1 MHTGTYVCIRARAE
15 GQGNEMVRQGEWVS
29 VSDTSASFL
38 QRRQSLS
45 SPEQQKGSSGRPLF
59 VNTTRVML

>member
-1 MHTGTYVCIRARAE
+1 MCIRARAE

-29 VSDTSASFL
+29 VSDLSASFL